1 VGIRLT
7 AHQPEIGHNESGA
20 QLASFRERG
29 LMMPALTSSLRSPAI
44 AIALALAW
52 GLTTLSA
59 QTKQETAPPQQNGS
73 LTTLSG
79 CVDLDKNNRR
89 SFTLADSL
97 QGGTYTL
104 KGVNMRDYVGKQ
116 VELTGSTS
124 KGLKVVG
131 GLYPSPNVAAQAGS
145 IDATQAAMAAQA
157 GPNQNQPRPSVEFNV
172 KSVRTIGACPPA
184 AK

>member
-1 VGIRLT
+1 MTPIANDPRLVASLVAAAVASMLT
-7 AHQPEIGHNESGA
+7 AAAA
-20 QLASFRERG
+20 QSK
-29 LMMPALTSSLRSPAI
+29 PDSPAQP
-44 AIALALAW
+44 
-52 GLTTLSA
+52 S
-59 QTKQETAPPQQNGS
+59 PS
-73 LTTLSG
+73 LTTVSG
-79 CVDLDKNNRR
+79 CVDVAKNNRR
-89 SFTLADSL
+89 AFTLADSL
-97 QGGTYTL
+97 QGDTYTL

-157 GPNQNQPRPSVEFNV
+157 GPNQNQPRPPIEFTV
-172 KSVRTIGACPPA
+172 KSVRTIGACPPG